1 MALLIKTRLL
11 GVSDVCLT
19 VFLSTLNLKEEHL
32 LEITF
37 HVTRERM
44 CLQYSGEGR
53 GNLKMG
59 GGGGLIANLKFK
71 SKTNL
76 DRGGKGF
83 IEHLL

>member
-1 MALLIKTRLL
+1 M
-11 GVSDVCLT
+11 S
-19 VFLSTLNLKEEHL
+19 
-32 LEITF
+32 
-37 HVTRERM
+37 
-44 CLQYSGEGR
+44 LQYSGEGR
-53 GNLKMG
+53 GNLKM

>member
-1 MALLIKTRLL
+1 MQGDILALLIKTRLL

-32 LEITF
+32 LEITC

-59 GGGGLIANLKFK
+59 RGGGAYCELEVQVKNQL
-71 SKTNL
+71 
-76 DRGGKGF
+76 R
-83 IEHLL
+83 

>member
-53 GNLKMG
+53 GNLKLG
-59 GGGGLIANLKFK
+59 GEHITNLKFK

>member
-1 MALLIKTRLL
+1 MLDI
-11 GVSDVCLT
+11 
-19 VFLSTLNLKEEHL
+19 FLSTLNLKEEHL

-59 GGGGLIANLKFK
+59 GAYCKLEVQVKNQL
-71 SKTNL
+71 
-76 DRGGKGF
+76 R
-83 IEHLL
+83 

>member
-1 MALLIKTRLL
+1 MQGDILALLIKTRLL

-59 GGGGLIANLKFK
+59 GEAYCKLEVQVKNKL
-71 SKTNL
+71 
-76 DRGGKGF
+76 R
-83 IEHLL
+83 

>member
-19 VFLSTLNLKEEHL
+19 VFLSTLNLKEEHS

-37 HVTRERM
+37 HVTREKM

-59 GGGGLIANLKFK
+59 GGGLMVNLKFK

>member
-1 MALLIKTRLL
+1 MQGDILALLIKTRLL
-11 GVSDVCLT
+11 GVSDVSLT

-32 LEITF
+32 LEITC

-59 GGGGLIANLKFK
+59 GGAYCKLEVQVKNQF
-71 SKTNL
+71 
-76 DRGGKGF
+76 R
-83 IEHLL
+83 

>member
-32 LEITF
+32 FEITF
-37 HVTRERM
+37 QVTRERM

-53 GNLKMG
+53 GNLKM
-59 GGGGLIANLKFK
+59 GGGLIANLKFK

>member
-1 MALLIKTRLL
+1 MQGDILALLIKTRLL

-19 VFLSTLNLKEEHL
+19 VFLSTLNLKEEHS

-53 GNLKMG
+53 RNLKMG
-59 GGGGLIANLKFK
+59 GGGAYGELEVQVKNQL
-71 SKTNL
+71 
-76 DRGGKGF
+76 R
-83 IEHLL
+83 

>member
-1 MALLIKTRLL
+1 
-11 GVSDVCLT
+11 
-19 VFLSTLNLKEEHL
+19 
-32 LEITF
+32 
-37 HVTRERM
+37 M

-53 GNLKMG
+53 GNLKM
-59 GGGGLIANLKFK
+59 GGGLIANLKFK